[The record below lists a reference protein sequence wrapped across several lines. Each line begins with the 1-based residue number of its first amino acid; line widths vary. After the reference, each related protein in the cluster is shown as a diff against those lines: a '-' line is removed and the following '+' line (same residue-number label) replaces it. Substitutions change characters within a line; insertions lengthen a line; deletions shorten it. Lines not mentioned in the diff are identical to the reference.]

1 MASICRYCLAVFDL
15 KESDQSILTRNL
27 TAGANLGA
35 PCPNTLS
42 PLSVEVAEHSTD
54 VEENQPGDQPVVKKA
69 RLSPTRSQA
78 PAPSIQC
85 SLCLGLNSEPY
96 IESLVETILEK
107 LATENYQGISSFV
120 LAVHAPL
127 SLKVRRMGM
136 EYFLKSIQL
145 KTSDS
150 LGKVVDG
157 TILDNTDEV
166 EPKGEY
172 QANSQ
177 PSPTQVPNSQV
188 KFISDE
194 YYVKTNVRLRTKY
207 MIEKK
212 RPYLMYNVDSPFLV
226 TVKLNHVTSEQDCM
240 PVITLASKSLPKV
253 KGSRHRSRLKPSV
266 ITTNTVN
273 DSIDAL
279 TQKDYADNAFFL
291 APVLEP
297 CSYKVEF
304 THKPV
309 FVGGRYNKYSRT
321 LPQTPWIVD
330 GERKADSSV
339 EELVC
344 DKLSSLLRADGHNF
358 SSSGREDVDVQ
369 MLGSGRPF
377 LVEFLNPRN
386 HTLTSE
392 DLESVQRDIN
402 SSTARIQ
409 VQRLTIVSKE
419 LTNILKK
426 GEEEKVKCYSSLIWT
441 PEEVSPESIKFLD
454 EITSLELD
462 QKTPIRVLH
471 RRTLATRKRT
481 IYDLK
486 AQYIDSHHF
495 TLLLSTQ
502 AGTYVK
508 EFVHGDF
515 GRTQPNLRV
524 LMKQDVDILSLDVL
538 EVKLDWPV

>member
-1 MASICRYCLAVFDL
+1 MVSICSYCLAVFGL
-15 KESDQSILTRNL
+15 KENDRRVLARNL
-27 TAGANLGA
+27 TVGTNTGAS
-35 PCPNTLS
+35 CPNTLPS
-42 PLSVEVAEHSTD
+42 LSTRSVEEADHSRD
-54 VEENQPGDQPVVKKA
+54 VELEENQPGDQPVVKKA
-69 RLSPTRSQA
+69 RLSPTHSQA
-78 PAPSIQC
+78 PAPSSQC
-85 SLCLGLNSEPY
+85 SLCLGLNSESY
-96 IESLVETILEK
+96 IELLVETILEK

-136 EYFLKSIQL
+136 EYFLMSIQL
-145 KTSDS
+145 GTSDS
-150 LGKVVDG
+150 LGKDTDG
-157 TILDNTDEV
+157 IMLES
-166 EPKGEY
+166 
-172 QANSQ
+172 QSNSQ
-177 PSPTQVPNSQV
+177 PGPTQAPDSQV

-212 RPYLMYNVDSPFLV
+212 RPHLMYNVDSPFLV
-226 TVKLNHVTSEQDCM
+226 TVKLNHVTSNQDCM
-240 PVITLASKSLPKV
+240 PVVTLASDSVPKV
-253 KGSRHRSRLKPSV
+253 KGSRHRSRHKPSI
-266 ITTNTVN
+266 ITTNIVN

-279 TQKDYADNAFFL
+279 TPKDYTDNGFFL
-291 APVLEP
+291 TPVLEP
-297 CSYKVEF
+297 CTYVIEF

-339 EELVC
+339 EELIC
-344 DKLSSLLRADGHNF
+344 DKLTSLLRADGHNF
-358 SSSGREDVDVQ
+358 SSSGREDVDVR
-369 MLGSGRPF
+369 MLGNGRPF

-402 SSTARIQ
+402 SSTTRIQ

-419 LTNILKK
+419 STNILKK
-426 GEEEKVKCYSSLIWT
+426 GEEEKVKCYSSVIWS
-441 PEEVSPESIKFLD
+441 PEEVSPESIRFLD
-454 EITSLELD
+454 EISNLELD
-462 QKTPIRVLH
+462 QRTPIRVLH

-481 IYDLK
+481 VYDLK

-524 LMKQDVDILSLDVL
+524 LMRQDVDILSLDVL